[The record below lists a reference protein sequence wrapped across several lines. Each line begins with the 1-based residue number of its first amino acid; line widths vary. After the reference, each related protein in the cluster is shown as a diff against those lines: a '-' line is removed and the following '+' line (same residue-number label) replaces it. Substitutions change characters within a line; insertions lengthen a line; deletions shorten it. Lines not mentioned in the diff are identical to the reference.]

1 MSRSCIKI
9 LKIANLIYKTRV
21 FSGLIDEG
29 VNIHQLIF
37 SAMIFMTS
45 LSLVVNLILNILM
58 NTLKGELKMS
68 FI

>member
-9 LKIANLIYKTRV
+9 LEIVNLICETRV
-21 FSGLIDEG
+21 PSSLADKGANRPSINLLRNDS
-29 VNIHQLIF
+29 L
-37 SAMIFMTS
+37 TS

-58 NTLKGELKMS
+58 NTLKGELKMI